1 MKTNIVV
8 LIALDILPVLSKS
21 TGDPENQIQCP
32 SLLPNQHISRL
43 HCKTADGSLIHVDGP
58 GPFDCEISYV
68 AIRPPTSI
76 GSTNQDPEELTTNK
90 PGHCELLLIKLTD
103 DGLVQHG
110 CCKGGTAV
118 FVTQE
123 HQVLQPVDPNNSMQK
138 PIRHLQSDDQIID
151 EKLQTKS
158 EEELKDGY
166 DDEDDDDDDDEGTDK
181 GEEDYDDDDI
191 EEEDDE
197 DEEEDEYGEEDY
209 EDYGINEDI
218 DDRDLFNSRAR
229 QEPEAQQNAESRDL

>member
-8 LIALDILPVLSKS
+8 LIALNILPVLSKS

-43 HCKTADGSLIHVDGP
+43 HCKTADGSLIHVDGS

-123 HQVLQPVDPNNSMQK
+123 HQVLQPVDPNNI
-138 PIRHLQSDDQIID
+138 PN
-151 EKLQTKS
+151 
-158 EEELKDGY
+158 
-166 DDEDDDDDDDEGTDK
+166 GTSL
-181 GEEDYDDDDI
+181 Y
-191 EEEDDE
+191 
-197 DEEEDEYGEEDY
+197 
-209 EDYGINEDI
+209 
-218 DDRDLFNSRAR
+218 R
-229 QEPEAQQNAESRDL
+229 SRDEQNMVPSVHALSLSSWILDSTGP